1 MWKWLRLEPARQDND
16 LELPPHSTLTG
27 VDIRGVRVVVRK
39 GPVQILFC
47 TFRDGAT
54 LVGGPNCQW
63 GREYLGLRVLWQS
76 PHDGHHALE
85 SQVMVLKGGRLVYV
99 PTAPA
104 DNELADAALRAVA
117 RAMATGELVQLEEPT
132 SVAVGAALLEAWA
145 ELTEAR
151 AEIESLKK
159 GV

>member
-1 MWKWLRLEPARQDND
+1 
-16 LELPPHSTLTG
+16 
-27 VDIRGVRVVVRK
+27 
-39 GPVQILFC
+39 
-47 TFRDGAT
+47 
-54 LVGGPNCQW
+54 
-63 GREYLGLRVLWQS
+63 
-76 PHDGHHALE
+76 
-85 SQVMVLKGGRLVYV
+85 MVLKGGRLVYV